1 MASLK
6 DLKKSIT
13 EVSEGER
20 VHIIIESRQRRI
32 RYKSMPDKSE
42 NKKIISKLSQSDK
55 LIILEQLEKMG
66 FTNEAD
72 S

>member
-32 RYKSMPDKSE
+32 RYKSMPDKRE